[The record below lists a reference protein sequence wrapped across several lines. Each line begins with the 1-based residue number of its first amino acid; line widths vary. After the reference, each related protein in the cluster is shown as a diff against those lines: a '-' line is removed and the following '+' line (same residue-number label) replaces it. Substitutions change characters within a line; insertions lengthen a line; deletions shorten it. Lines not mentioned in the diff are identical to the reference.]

1 MNPTD
6 LNRLQL
12 LATNTQSVKKEFAW
26 HNISISRLAAMLYA
40 AEDRTAD
47 PSTLRDIHDMI
58 KENTG
63 AFSIFRGTLSVA
75 IAAMLSL
82 KDDPQGRLDDTL
94 NAYEQMKAHKF
105 KPSDHL
111 AMAAY
116 EIAQHTKPE
125 QREAVI
131 RRTKVFYDGMK
142 ENHRFLTSYDDYV
155 FAAMLGLS
163 DLEPEPALKHM
174 EQLYAELKP
183 ELRASNGLQSLTQLL
198 VLGDADW
205 NATARLRE
213 LREAFKQRK
222 IRMDRDF
229 TLPSLGLLALLP
241 IDVRV
246 IADEVEENIAHIRT
260 QKGYGAWSIT
270 DRELLLLISSLY
282 ISRNVG
288 EARQGLSA
296 STVSTALTNLVI
308 AQQAATI
315 ATVTAIAAANS
326 SASSN

>member
-12 LATNTQSVKKEFAW
+12 LVSNTQTIKKEFAW
-26 HNISISRLAAMLYA
+26 QNISISRLAAMLYA
-40 AEDRTAD
+40 AEDKAAD
-47 PSTLRDIHDMI
+47 PSALRNVHDLI
-58 KENTG
+58 KESTG
-63 AFSIFRGTLSVA
+63 AFSIFRGTLSVG

-82 KDDPQGRLDDTL
+82 TDDPQGGLEDTL
-94 NAYEQMKAHKF
+94 QTYEQMKAHKF

-116 EIAQHTKPE
+116 EIARHAKPE
-125 QREAVI
+125 QREDAI
-131 RRTKVFYDGMK
+131 RRAKIFYDGMK

-163 DLEPEPALKHM
+163 DLEPEPALKQM

-183 ELRASNGLQSLTQLL
+183 ELRVSNGLQSLTQLL
-198 VLGDADW
+198 VLGGADW
-205 NATARLRE
+205 NAASRLHQ

-222 IRMDRDF
+222 IRTDRDY

-241 IDVRV
+241 LDIQV
-246 IADEVEENIAHIRT
+246 IADEIEANIAYVRE

-270 DRELLLLISSLY
+270 DRELLLLISSLF
-282 ISRNVG
+282 ISRSIG
-288 EARQGLSA
+288 EVRQGLSA
-296 STVSTALTNLVI
+296 STVSVALTNLVI
-308 AQQAATI
+308 AQQAATM
-315 ATVTAIAAANS
+315 ATVTAIAAVNS
-326 SASSN
+326 SSSN